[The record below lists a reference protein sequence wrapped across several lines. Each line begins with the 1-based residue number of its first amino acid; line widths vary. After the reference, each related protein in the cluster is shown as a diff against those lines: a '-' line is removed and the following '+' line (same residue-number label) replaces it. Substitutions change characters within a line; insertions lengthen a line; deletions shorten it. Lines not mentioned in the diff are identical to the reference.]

1 LGVLAL
7 SEAIELARDRGL
19 DLVEVAPNSQPP
31 VCRLLD
37 YGRFLYMQ
45 TKKEK
50 EAKKSQKINLVRQIR
65 MRTRISSN
73 DMLAKQKLVRK
84 FLQQGIK
91 VKVSVLFRGREITHP
106 DIGINILK
114 RMAEAVEDQAKLEQV
129 PNMEGRMLSI
139 VLAPIPAAAKKQE
152 TKKETEE
159 QVNAQDENT

>member
-1 LGVLAL
+1 MGVIAL

-73 DMLAKQKLVRK
+73 DMLAKQKLVSK

-106 DIGINILK
+106 DIGINLLK
-114 RMAEAVEDQAKLEQV
+114 RMAEAVADQAKLEQV

-139 VLAPIPAAAKKQE
+139 ILAPIPAVAKKQE
-152 TKKETEE
+152 TKKESEE

>member
-1 LGVLAL
+1 MGVIAL

-73 DMLAKQKLVRK
+73 DMLAKKNLVSK

-106 DIGINILK
+106 DIGINLLK
-114 RMAEAVEDQAKLEQV
+114 RMAEAVADQAKLEQV

-139 VLAPIPAAAKKQE
+139 ILAPIPAAAKKQE
-152 TKKETEE
+152 TKKESEE

>member
-1 LGVLAL
+1 MGVLAL

-114 RMAEAVEDQAKLEQV
+114 RMIVKMMKIVKIVKMMNIVVYVIQV
-129 PNMEGRMLSI
+129 VM
-139 VLAPIPAAAKKQE
+139 
-152 TKKETEE
+152 
-159 QVNAQDENT
+159 

>member
-1 LGVLAL
+1 MGVLAL
-7 SEAIELARDRGL
+7 SEAIEVARDGGL

>member
-1 LGVLAL
+1 
-7 SEAIELARDRGL
+7 
-19 DLVEVAPNSQPP
+19 
-31 VCRLLD
+31 
-37 YGRFLYMQ
+37 MQ

-106 DIGINILK
+106 DIGINLLK
-114 RMAEAVEDQAKLEQV
+114 RMAEAVADQAKLEQV

-139 VLAPIPAAAKKQE
+139 ILEPRPEEAKKQE
-152 TKKETEE
+152 SKKESEE

>member
-1 LGVLAL
+1 MGVLAL

-139 VLAPIPAAAKKQE
+139 ILAPIPAGAKKQE
-152 TKKETEE
+152 TKKEAEA

>member
-1 LGVLAL
+1 MGVLAL

-114 RMAEAVEDQAKLEQV
+114 RMAEAVEDLIL
-129 PNMEGRMLSI
+129 R
-139 VLAPIPAAAKKQE
+139 AAASAGAE
-152 TKKETEE
+152 
-159 QVNAQDENT
+159 VP

>member
-1 LGVLAL
+1 MGVIVLA
-7 SEAIELARDRGL
+7 EAIELARSQGL

-50 EAKKSQKINLVRQIR
+50 EAKKSQKVNLVRQIR
-65 MRTRISSN
+65 MRTRISSH
-73 DMLAKQKLVRK
+73 DMLSKQKLVSK
-84 FLQQGIK
+84 FLKQGIK

-106 DIGINILK
+106 DLGIKILK
-114 RMAEAVEDQAKLEQV
+114 RMAEAVADQAKLEQI
-129 PNMEGRMLSI
+129 PSMEGRMLSI
-139 VLAPIPAAAKKQE
+139 MLAPLPAAAKKQE
-152 TKKETEE
+152 NQKEAEE

>member
-1 LGVLAL
+1 MGVLAL

-114 RMAEAVEDQAKLEQV
+114 HIIEARKLLEI
-129 PNMEGRMLSI
+129 LF
-139 VLAPIPAAAKKQE
+139 K
-152 TKKETEE
+152 
-159 QVNAQDENT
+159 

>member
-1 LGVLAL
+1 
-7 SEAIELARDRGL
+7 
-19 DLVEVAPNSQPP
+19 
-31 VCRLLD
+31 
-37 YGRFLYMQ
+37 MQ

-114 RMAEAVEDQAKLEQV
+114 RMAESVEVQANLNKFL
-129 PNMEGRMLSI
+129 I
-139 VLAPIPAAAKKQE
+139 W
-152 TKKETEE
+152 KEEC
-159 QVNAQDENT
+159 

>member
-1 LGVLAL
+1 
-7 SEAIELARDRGL
+7 
-19 DLVEVAPNSQPP
+19 
-31 VCRLLD
+31 
-37 YGRFLYMQ
+37 MQ

-129 PNMEGRMLSI
+129 PNMEGRLLSI
-139 VLAPIPAAAKKQE
+139 ILAPIPAAAKKQE
-152 TKKETEE
+152 PKKEAEE

>member
-1 LGVLAL
+1 MGVLAL

-114 RMAEAVEDQAKLEQV
+114 RMAEAVEDQSKLEQV

>member
-1 LGVLAL
+1 
-7 SEAIELARDRGL
+7 
-19 DLVEVAPNSQPP
+19 
-31 VCRLLD
+31 
-37 YGRFLYMQ
+37 
-45 TKKEK
+45 
-50 EAKKSQKINLVRQIR
+50 

-139 VLAPIPAAAKKQE
+139 VLAPIPAAASGPIPGI
-152 TKKETEE
+152 
-159 QVNAQDENT
+159 NIAA